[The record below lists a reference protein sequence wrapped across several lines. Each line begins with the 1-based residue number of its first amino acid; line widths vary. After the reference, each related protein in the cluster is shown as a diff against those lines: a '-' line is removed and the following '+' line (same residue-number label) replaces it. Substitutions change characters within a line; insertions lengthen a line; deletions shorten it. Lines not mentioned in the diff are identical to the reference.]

1 MNEPQPPAPQSRP
14 CSTPHSA
21 PVAWLRAE
29 PPVLGEDEG
38 PPPTAHVPEDIV
50 AKVLTDPTLLAE
62 VLKRAA
68 IPTPASSPEGSG
80 GSVRHDG
87 WTGERMARFLE
98 VLADTGIVAEACR
111 VVGMS
116 REGAY
121 ALRNRDPVFDAA
133 WTAAQSKA
141 RPLVADGLL
150 ERSITGTV
158 EHYYRDGV
166 LVGER
171 RHYESWLG
179 LAVLKRLDK
188 QAAEDRADAN
198 LSAKIVG
205 DWGAALNAFRDGGS
219 AAVRPALEPELDE
232 VDTPPTPPGC
242 DPWDNVWRTDEGA
255 WMTTFPP
262 PPGFDGYESRP
273 FDGFNY
279 YKRACTAEEIELLEV
294 HEATAEAEE
303 KRETTEFA
311 EAERDIF
318 FAGLRDY
325 VASAGHPDLDP
336 GPVFSS
342 APPEAKRVPDQGRH
356 DDGLDCRPGLA
367 PR

>member
-1 MNEPQPPAPQSRP
+1 MEEPHPPAPQAQP

-21 PVAWLRAE
+21 PVARLR
-29 PPVLGEDEG
+29 GG
-38 PPPTAHVPEDIV
+38 PPADSPSPTAQAPEEIV
-50 AKVLTDPTLLAE
+50 AKVLADPALLAE

-68 IPTPASSPEGSG
+68 IPGPAATSSLEESG

-87 WTGERMARFLE
+87 WTSERMARFLE
-98 VLADTGIVAEACR
+98 VLADTGLASEACR

-121 ALRNRDPVFDAA
+121 ALRNRDPVFAAA
-133 WTAAQSKA
+133 WVAAQSKA
-141 RPLVADGLL
+141 RPLLADGLL

-179 LAVLKRLDK
+179 LAVLKRLDQ
-188 QAAEDRADAN
+188 QAADDRADAN
-198 LSAKIVG
+198 LSAKIAG
-205 DWGAALNAFRDGGS
+205 DWGAALDAFRDGGS
-219 AAVRPALEPELDE
+219 AAVRPALEPEVDE

-242 DPWDNVWRTDEGA
+242 DPWDNVWRTDEGE

-279 YKRACTAEEIELLEV
+279 YKRACTADEVELLEAN
-294 HEATAEAEE
+294 EAAAEAEE

-318 FAGLRDY
+318 FARLRDY
-325 VASAGHPDLDP
+325 VAST
-336 GPVFSS
+336 
-342 APPEAKRVPDQGRH
+342 RH
-356 DDGLDCRPGLA
+356 PGLA
-367 PR
+367 TAPGS